1 MYSYNKKVR
10 EVLRSNP
17 DGLTCAQINEI
28 VKAPNGRILSVVKS
42 MPDAY
47 IDRWIY
53 RGTQKYLSAVWCIVE
68 VPENCPKPTTRKQL
82 EQTRRDLSSLS
93 QTSQK

>member
-17 DGLTCAQINEI
+17 DGLTCAQINKI
-28 VKAPNGRILSVVKS
+28 VKAPDGRIRAVLQT

-47 IDRWIY
+47 IDRWVY
-53 RGTQKYLSAVWCIVE
+53 RGTQKYLSAVWCVVIP
-68 VPENCPKPTTRKQL
+68 PENCPKPTKRKQL